1 MRVVFEDPGRELGDE
16 TRGLAGGF
24 ARAPRAERF
33 LIQQHNISG
42 QDNRFVGPA
51 RFCYPPTRMK
61 HCQLYVV
68 TTSGMLLERSP
79 GCPAKQADMSTI
91 RQTVCN
97 QIDEPG
103 PVIHYL
109 GIVPKLNA
117 TCSLGDLRISERR
130 TCLANKGARDSLFQV
145 RL

>member
-61 HCQLYVV
+61 HCQSMSLPEVV
-68 TTSGMLLERSP
+68 CCWNDRLAVQP
-79 GCPAKQADMSTI
+79 NKQTCRPSD
-91 RQTVCN
+91 
-97 QIDEPG
+97 
-103 PVIHYL
+103 
-109 GIVPKLNA
+109 KLFV
-117 TCSLGDLRISERR
+117 T
-130 TCLANKGARDSLFQV
+130 K
-145 RL
+145 